1 MKLSK
6 LILICVFVGTLG
18 VLGCGDDGGGS
29 GNGNGSGSGNPCDA
43 CTARQNEC
51 DEAYDLCV
59 AENTGTAAE
68 EDCPELGLLA
78 CEVQ

>member
-6 LILICVFVGTLG
+6 LVLVAVFVGSLG
-18 VLGCGDDGGGS
+18 VLGCGDDGSGGGS
-29 GNGNGSGSGNPCDA
+29 GGGNPCDA

-51 DEAYDLCV
+51 DEAYNVCV
-59 AENTGTAAE
+59 AENTGAAQ
-68 EDCPELGLLA
+68 EDCPELALLA